1 MSKPLIMLMAGET
14 SGDTLASELL
24 EAMRAEK
31 GELDAFG
38 AGGAQMKKAGVD
50 LAIDLTAHAVVG
62 IWEAIRHYGKFRR
75 FFNTLLDHAM
85 ERRPDAIIC
94 IDNPGF
100 NLRFVRAIRDR
111 SAKTNWRPKIIY
123 YISPQ
128 LWAWHESRVYQIERD
143 VDLLLSIFPFE
154 KEWYAKRVPGFPVE
168 FVGHPICDRYPDL
181 IFREPHE
188 INSPPKLL
196 LLPGSRAI
204 EVSRHL
210 RIMIDASKKINATPT
225 IVLPNESLGA
235 QAKLQVPEISDWDI
249 RIGRLH
255 EALAEADVAI
265 ASSGTVTVE
274 CAWHR
279 VPTVVLYKT
288 SWITYLLGKL
298 FLKVSHIAMPNL
310 LLGREVFPEFVQ
322 REASAQNL
330 AREANQI
337 IDGVERRERIR
348 SELDEIAISLG
359 GKGAAHRASK
369 AVWRLIDK
377 SVQV

>member
-1 MSKPLIMLMAGET
+1 MSKPSIMFMAGEA
-14 SGDTLASELL
+14 SGDTLAMELL

-31 GELDAFG
+31 GSLEAFG
-38 AGGAQMKKAGVD
+38 AGGPQMEKAGVD
-50 LAIDLTAHAVVG
+50 VAIDLTEHAVVG
-62 IWEAIRHYGKFRR
+62 IWEAICNYGKFRR
-75 FFNTLLDHAM
+75 FFNKLLDLAM
-85 ERRPDAIIC
+85 ERRPNAIVC

-100 NLRFVRAIRDR
+100 NLRFVRAIRERALRAD
-111 SAKTNWRPKIIY
+111 WRPKIIY

-128 LWAWHESRVYQIERD
+128 LWAWHESRVHQIARD

-154 KEWYAKRVPGFPVE
+154 KEWYAKRAPGFPVE

-181 IFREPHE
+181 DFKDSGKMG
-188 INSPPKLL
+188 SPPRLL
-196 LLPGSRAI
+196 LLPGSRAK

-210 RIMIDASKKINATPT
+210 GVMVDAAKEIDATPL
-225 IVLPNESLGA
+225 IVLPNDALVA
-235 QAKLQVPEISDWDI
+235 HAKLQVPEVSDWDL

-255 EALAEADVAI
+255 EVLAEADVAI

-310 LLGREVFPEFVQ
+310 LLGREVFPEFIQ
-322 REASAQNL
+322 SEASAENL

-348 SELDEIAISLG
+348 SELDEIAVSLG

>member
-1 MSKPLIMLMAGET
+1 M
-14 SGDTLASELL
+14 
-24 EAMRAEK
+24 
-31 GELDAFG
+31 
-38 AGGAQMKKAGVD
+38 
-50 LAIDLTAHAVVG
+50 VV
-62 IWEAIRHYGKFRR
+62 A
-75 FFNTLLDHAM
+75 A
-85 ERRPDAIIC
+85 
-94 IDNPGF
+94 
-100 NLRFVRAIRDR
+100 
-111 SAKTNWRPKIIY
+111 
-123 YISPQ
+123 
-128 LWAWHESRVYQIERD
+128 
-143 VDLLLSIFPFE
+143 
-154 KEWYAKRVPGFPVE
+154 
-168 FVGHPICDRYPDL
+168 
-181 IFREPHE
+181 
-188 INSPPKLL
+188 
-196 LLPGSRAI
+196 
-204 EVSRHL
+204 
-210 RIMIDASKKINATPT
+210 KKIDVIPT
-225 IVLPNESLGA
+225 VVLPNESLVA

-310 LLGREVFPEFVQ
+310 LLGREVFPEFIQ